1 MQLLFDSVLLS
12 SEPKFS
18 LYKEATVASVV
29 SGVVIDLT
37 RADDGVTSAE
47 YNNVVAA
54 FPKLNFLPGVN
65 QTVVALCA
73 TKPNTTYG

>member
-1 MQLLFDSVLLS
+1 MF
-12 SEPKFS
+12 
-18 LYKEATVASVV
+18 KEATVASVV

-47 YNNVVAA
+47 YKNIVAA

-65 QTVVALCA
+65 
-73 TKPNTTYG
+73 